1 MLESFYMFFHITYDA
16 LSSEKKKHQASTMI
30 KYVYDDDAIFVG

>member
-1 MLESFYMFFHITYDA
+1 

-30 KYVYDDDAIFVG
+30 KYVYDDDAIFVGWMC